1 MSSFETLIL
10 KRVLI
15 LSGSHDVPEYD
26 EDKGKF
32 QKGTFLIYVPD
43 SPSHPVGAT

>member
-15 LSGSHDVPEYD
+15 LSGSHAGPGNVENRDEY
-26 EDKGKF
+26 
-32 QKGTFLIYVPD
+32 QKPPPF
-43 SPSHPVGAT
+43 